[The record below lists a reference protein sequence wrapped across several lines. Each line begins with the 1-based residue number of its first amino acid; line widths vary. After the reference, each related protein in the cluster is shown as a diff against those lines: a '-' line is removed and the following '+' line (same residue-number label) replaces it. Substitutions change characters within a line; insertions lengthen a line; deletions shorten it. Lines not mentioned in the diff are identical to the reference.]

1 MSQKSSPRRSPSLK
15 PKPRHVCRIC
25 GQSKANMLPV
35 STIRPAIF
43 DEIVKERPDF
53 TDSGYICTDDLN
65 HFRFKYMEDIML
77 SEKGELSELDQEVL
91 QSLQRHELLA
101 SNPEEEMD
109 RMRTTGERLADLI
122 ADFGGSWKF
131 IILFG
136 VFILFWVLVNTLLLV
151 FRPFDPYPFIL
162 LNLMLS
168 LLAAIQAP
176 IIMMSQNR
184 QEDKDR
190 ARAENDYKVNL
201 KAELE
206 IRHLHEK
213 LDHLISNQWE
223 RLLDIQQLQLDLMT
237 EIMAAR
243 TRKGPDK

>member
-1 MSQKSSPRRSPSLK
+1 MIPASTLRPSIL
-15 PKPRHVCRIC
+15 
-25 GQSKANMLPV
+25 A
-35 STIRPAIF
+35 
-43 DEIVKERPDF
+43 EIVKEQPDF
-53 TDSGYICTDDLN
+53 SASGYICTDDLN
-65 HFRFKYMEDIML
+65 HFRFKYVEDIMR

-91 QSLQRHELLA
+91 QSLQRHELLS

-109 RMRTTGERLADLI
+109 RTRTAGERLADLI

-131 IILFG
+131 IIMFFA
-136 VFILFWVLVNTLLLV
+136 FIFIWMLVNTLLLI

-190 ARAENDYKVNL
+190 VRAENDYKVNL

-223 RLLDIQQLQLDLMT
+223 RLLDIQQLQMDLMT
-237 EIMAAR
+237 EIMASR
-243 TRKGPDK
+243 GRKDTGR

>member
-1 MSQKSSPRRSPSLK
+1 MTTKSSPHQAGSPK
-15 PKPRHVCRIC
+15 PKHTCLIC
-25 GQSKANMLPV
+25 GQSKANMSPA
-35 STIRPAIF
+35 STIRPTIF
-43 DEIVKERPDF
+43 AEIVKERPDF
-53 TDSGYICTDDLN
+53 TSSSYICTDDLN
-65 HFRFKYMEDIML
+65 HFRFKYVEDLMR

-91 QSLQRHELLA
+91 QSLKRHELLS

-109 RMRTTGERLADLI
+109 RTRTAGERLADLI

-131 IILFG
+131 IILFFA
-136 VFILFWVLVNTLLLV
+136 FILIWMLVNTLLLV

-223 RLLDIQQLQLDLMT
+223 RLLDIQQLQVDLMT
-237 EIMAAR
+237 EIMASR
-243 TRKGPDK
+243 SRKDPHK

>member
-1 MSQKSSPRRSPSLK
+1 MTTKSSPHHAVS
-15 PKPRHVCRIC
+15 PKPVHSCQIC
-25 GQSKANMLPV
+25 GRSKANMIPV
-35 STIRPAIF
+35 STLRPSILA
-43 DEIVKERPDF
+43 EIAKERPDF
-53 TDSGYICTDDLN
+53 SASGYICTDDLN
-65 HFRFKYMEDIML
+65 HFRFKYVEDLMR

-91 QSLQRHELLA
+91 QSLERHELLS

-109 RMRTTGERLADLI
+109 RTRTAGERLADLI

-131 IILFG
+131 IIMFFA
-136 VFILFWVLVNTLLLV
+136 FIFIWMLVNTLLLI

-190 ARAENDYKVNL
+190 VRAENDYKVNL

-223 RLLDIQQLQLDLMT
+223 RLLDIQQLQMDLMT
-237 EIMAAR
+237 EIMASR
-243 TRKGPDK
+243 GRKDAGK

>member
-1 MSQKSSPRRSPSLK
+1 MTTKSSPHQAASPK
-15 PKPRHVCRIC
+15 PKHTCHIC
-25 GQSKANMLPV
+25 GQSKANMVPA
-35 STIRPAIF
+35 STIRPSIF
-43 DEIVKERPDF
+43 AEIVKERPDF
-53 TDSGYICTDDLN
+53 TPSSYICTDDLN
-65 HFRFKYMEDIML
+65 HFRFKYVEDIMR

-91 QSLQRHELLA
+91 QSLERHELLS
-101 SNPEEEMD
+101 SNPEEELD
-109 RMRTTGERLADLI
+109 RTRTTGERLADMI

-131 IILFG
+131 IIIFFA
-136 VFILFWVLVNTLLLV
+136 FIFIWMLVNTLLLV

-223 RLLDIQQLQLDLMT
+223 RLLDIQQLQMDLMT
-237 EIMAAR
+237 EIMASR
-243 TRKGPDK
+243 PRKGADK

>member
-53 TDSGYICTDDLN
+53 TESGYICTDDLN
-65 HFRFKYMEDIML
+65 HFRFKYVEDIML

-162 LNLMLS
+162 LNLLLS

-243 TRKGPDK
+243 TRKGTGK

>member
-1 MSQKSSPRRSPSLK
+1 MSRKSSPHPSASPK
-15 PKPRHVCRIC
+15 PRPRHVCQIC
-25 GQSKANMLPV
+25 GQSKANMLPA
-35 STIRPAIF
+35 STIRPAILA
-43 DEIVKERPDF
+43 EIVKERPDF
-53 TDSGYICTDDLN
+53 TESSYICTDDLN
-65 HFRFKYMEDIML
+65 QFRFKYVEDIML

-91 QSLQRHELLA
+91 QSLQRNELLS

-109 RMRTTGERLADLI
+109 RTRTRGERLADLI

-136 VFILFWVLVNTLLLV
+136 AFIFVWILVNTLLLI
-151 FRPFDPYPFIL
+151 FKPFDPYPFIL

-223 RLLDIQQLQLDLMT
+223 RLLDIQQLQVDLMT
-237 EIMAAR
+237 EIMSAR
-243 TRKGPDK
+243 SGKTGK

>member
-1 MSQKSSPRRSPSLK
+1 MTAKSSPHQTASPK
-15 PKPRHVCRIC
+15 PKNTCQVC
-25 GQSKANMLPV
+25 GQSKANMIPA
-35 STIRPAIF
+35 STLRPAILA
-43 DEIVKERPDF
+43 EIVKERPDF
-53 TDSGYICTDDLN
+53 SPSGYICTDDLN
-65 HFRFKYMEDIML
+65 HFRFKYVEDLML

-91 QSLQRHELLA
+91 QSLQRHELLS
-101 SNPEEEMD
+101 SNPDEEME
-109 RMRTTGERLADLI
+109 RTRTAGERLADLI

-131 IILFG
+131 IIMFG
-136 VFILFWVLVNTLLLV
+136 AFIFLWVVVNTLLLV
-151 FRPFDPYPFIL
+151 FRPFDAYPFIL

-223 RLLDIQQLQLDLMT
+223 RLLDIQQLQMDLMT
-237 EIMAAR
+237 EIMASR
-243 TRKGPDK
+243 PRKGADK